1 MEASA
6 RSEQLI
12 HVRKVTNVHAN
23 WSAHERDQPGK
34 FSFQLI
40 LDDGA
45 EEYLVRPSVEAAK
58 VLLKLLKDSKTV
70 SVDMSRGVVIF
81 SGVGD

>member
-6 RSEQLI
+6 RSEELI

-23 WSAHERDQPGK
+23 WSAHGSDEPGK

-45 EEYLVRPSVEAAK
+45 EEYLIRPDASACK
-58 VLLKLLKDSKTV
+58 VLLKLLRDSETV
-70 SVDMSRGVVIF
+70 TVDQSRGVVIF
-81 SGVGD
+81 SSVES

>member
-1 MEASA
+1 LAETDPSDKI
-6 RSEQLI
+6 R
-12 HVRKVTNVHAN
+12 VRKVTNVHAN

-45 EEYLVRPSVEAAK
+45 EEALIRPSAEASD
-58 VLLKLLKDSKTV
+58 VLKDLIDESGEIFYDT
-70 SVDMSRGVVIF
+70 SRSVVIF
-81 SGVGD
+81 NSVR